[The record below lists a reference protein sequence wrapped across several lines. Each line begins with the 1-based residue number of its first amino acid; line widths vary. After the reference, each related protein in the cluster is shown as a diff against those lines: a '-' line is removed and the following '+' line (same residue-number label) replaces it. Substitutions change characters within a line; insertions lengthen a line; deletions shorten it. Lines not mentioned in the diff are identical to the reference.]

1 MSDHLPPYNVE
12 VERSV
17 LGACLYNPEAIDDV
31 SLIVRPDDFFRDIH
45 QRICRLLF
53 QWRRENSSIDYIV
66 LHDAIERGA
75 CGPGVD
81 PFIGRELMDSVPS
94 IANASHHA
102 ATVAGLAK
110 KRRHLDAAVRYIEE
124 LKRCEDFGDEVAAQM
139 ERTISSIRCDGIR
152 LQSQTIGE
160 VAAEALDSIR
170 AAAVGTISGLPTPW
184 EDFNRMTGGLE
195 AGRLYV
201 FAGRPGSGKSSIA
214 LNVATHAAEVA
225 RVGCYFVSLEM
236 SSTEL
241 GVRSLS
247 AETGLPGSQLTKNP
261 EDIVDS
267 QWEALARGVEKL
279 SSLNV
284 HIDIAA
290 NKTIEVILDESR
302 VFVRQRGVGLIVV
315 DHIGIINPTRDQR
328 RLSRQQQIGVF
339 TRALKLL
346 AKDLGVPVVALS
358 QLNRDMEKREDKR
371 PQLADLRES
380 GDIEQDA
387 DVVAMVFRASQ
398 HDDEA
403 DPSEAELIVRKNR
416 AGQCGTVNLAFD
428 AETTSFRGREAGAA
442 SSPKGKPKRGDI
454 EKAKEWLHSYLL
466 HLGPALSTK
475 VTEDAERSGIH
486 GKDIWDAFQY
496 FKAKF
501 NVKPRPAQG
510 ENGEQLWTW
519 PKLPPIDD
527 GFERE
532 AGS

>member
-1 MSDHLPPYNVE
+1 MTNDMPPYNVE

-17 LGACLYNPEAIDDV
+17 LGACLYSPDVIDAV
-31 SLIVRPDDFFRDIH
+31 SLIVRPDDFFRDVH

-53 QWRRENSSIDYIV
+53 VWRRENSPIDYIA

-94 IANASHHA
+94 VANAEHHA

-110 KRRHLDAAVRYIEE
+110 KRRHLDAALRYVED

-160 VAAEALDSIR
+160 VAAEALESIR

-184 EDFNRMTGGLE
+184 EEFNRMTGGLE

-214 LNVATHAAEVA
+214 LNVATHAAEA
-225 RVGCYFVSLEM
+225 AQVGCYFVSLEM

-247 AETGLPGSQLTKNP
+247 AETGISGSQLTKNP
-261 EDIVDS
+261 EDIVDG
-267 QWEALARGVEKL
+267 QWESLAQAVEKFTG
-279 SSLNV
+279 LNV
-284 HIDIAA
+284 HIDITAD
-290 NKTIEVILDESR
+290 KTIEQIVDEAR
-302 VFVRQRGVGLIVV
+302 VYVRQRGVGLIVV

-339 TRALKLL
+339 TRALKLM

-358 QLNRDMEKREDKR
+358 QLNRDLERREDKR
-371 PQLADLRES
+371 PHLADLRES

-387 DVVAMVFRASQ
+387 DVVAMVFRPSQ
-398 HDDEA
+398 LDDEA
-403 DPSEAELIVRKNR
+403 DPSDAELIVRKNR
-416 AGQCGTVNLAFD
+416 AGQCGTVNLTFD
-428 AETTSFRGREAGAA
+428 AETTTFRKRERGT
-442 SSPKGKPKRGDI
+442 SPKGKPKRGDV
-454 EKAKEWLHSYLL
+454 EEAKSWLHSYLY
-466 HLGPALSTK
+466 HLGPAL
-475 VTEDAERSGIH
+475 EAEVKAAAAKSGIH
-486 GKDIWDAFQY
+486 DQDIWDAFQY
-496 FKAKF
+496 FRAKF
-501 NVKPRPAQG
+501 NVRPKPSPTLG
-510 ENGEQLWTW
+510 ENGQKLWVW
-519 PKLPPIDD
+519 PKLPPPDD
-527 GFERE
+527 VVSTGV
-532 AGS
+532 SL